1 MKSEGYRDK
10 YNRHLLHPWGDL
22 SALGEDDTSSVII
35 KGDGVYIYDVEGNRL
50 LDGPAGMWCM
60 QTGYGR
66 REIADAVAEQIMNLS
81 YATGFSVINN
91 REVELAER
99 IATKTP
105 VFISPPVVPPQ

>member
-1 MKSEGYRDK
+1 MIVR
-10 YNRHLLHPWGDL
+10 
-22 SALGEDDTSSVII
+22 GE
-35 KGDGVYIYDVEGNRL
+35 GVYIYDAEGNRL

-81 YATGFSVINN
+81 YATTFTVINN

-99 IATKTP
+99 IAAKTP
-105 VFISPPVVPPQ
+105 GRSQPHLFHHRRLHSSRLGAAAVPISQQHNRSASP